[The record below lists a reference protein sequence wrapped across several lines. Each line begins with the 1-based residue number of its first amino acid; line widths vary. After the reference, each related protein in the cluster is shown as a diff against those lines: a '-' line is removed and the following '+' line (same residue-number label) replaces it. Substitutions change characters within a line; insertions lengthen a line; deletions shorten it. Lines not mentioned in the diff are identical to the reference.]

1 MRFEGG
7 NIMGFTR
14 RQLLQSGLGVTALL
28 LVAACTSDE
37 EADGPAKK
45 GGTLRVG
52 ALGTAARIER
62 DPHANLSNDSDF
74 LIASLV
80 YDALTVPGGDPN
92 VAPRLATQWEPSPD
106 NRRWTFTIAE
116 GATFHNGAPVTAD
129 DVVWSMRR
137 LRQVG
142 GASKMPVAE
151 NDIVADGPNRVVFT
165 MPAPNT
171 QLPVLLRLMTFTV
184 PQGTTDF
191 TAAVGTG
198 PFRLESYQN
207 GNARLVRNERWHG
220 TPPLLDAIEVTM
232 FDSVTALGNA
242 ALGGQIDLASNVG
255 AIAGRTAAG
264 RGDLQVVRRA
274 NDTMLGVAMRAA
286 DGPFADAR
294 VRTALRLGVDRTAL
308 VNQVHSGYGTT
319 AADILGTADPAYDT
333 AARRDRDVERA
344 KTLLREANFDTGRSY
359 PFVTK
364 AEVPGEVESAKVI
377 ATQLAEIGVRLD
389 VQVVESGAFYDQT
402 WLNAPLYT
410 VSWGTNDS
418 VLFLADKL
426 MTTGSNR
433 NETAFRD
440 PEFDAATAK
449 ALAASGDDYTKAV
462 RDIQRIEFD
471 RGGYLVWGMADGVD
485 IAAAPVRGLPTLGGF
500 ARVQLERAWLA

>member
-1 MRFEGG
+1 MA
-7 NIMGFTR
+7 FTR

-28 LVAACTSDE
+28 LVASCTSEDE
-37 EADGPAKK
+37 SDGPAKQ

-52 ALGTAARIER
+52 ALGTAARSER

-80 YDALTVPGGDPN
+80 YDALTVPGADPT
-92 VAPRLATQWEPSPD
+92 VAPRLASRWEAD
-106 NRRWTFTIAE
+106 AENRRWTFTIAE
-116 GATFHNGAPVTAD
+116 GVTFHDGTPVTAE
-129 DVVWSMRR
+129 DVVWSMKR

-151 NDIVADGPNRVVFT
+151 DGIAADGPDRVVFT
-165 MPAPNT
+165 LPEPNT
-171 QLPVLLRLMTFTV
+171 QLPLLLRLMTFTV

-191 TAAVGTG
+191 TAAIGTG
-198 PFRLESYQN
+198 PFKLESYRG
-207 GNARLVRNERWHG
+207 GNARLVRNDRWHG

-242 ALGGQIDLASNVG
+242 VLGGQIDLASNAG
-255 AIAGRTAAG
+255 AIAGRSAEG
-264 RGDLQVVRRA
+264 RGDLQVIRRP
-274 NDTMLGVAMRAA
+274 NDTMLGVAMRVA
-286 DGPFADAR
+286 DGPFADPR

-308 VNQVHSGYGTT
+308 VDQVHSGYGTV
-319 AADILGTADPAYDT
+319 AADVLGTADPLYDS
-333 AARRDRDVERA
+333 ALRRDRDIERA

-364 AEVPGEVESAKVI
+364 AEVAGEVESAEVI
-377 ATQLAEIGVRLD
+377 AAQLAEIGVRLD
-389 VQVVESGAFYDQT
+389 VQVVESAAFYDET

-418 VLFLADKL
+418 ILFFAEKL
-426 MTTGSNR
+426 MSPSSNR
-433 NETAFRD
+433 NETAFHD
-440 PEFDAATAK
+440 AEFDAATAK
-449 ALAASGDDYTKAV
+449 ALAVTGDEYAAAV
-462 RDIQRIEFD
+462 GEIQRIEFE

-485 IAAAPVRGLPTLGGF
+485 IATAPVRGLPTLGGF
-500 ARVQLERAWLA
+500 ARVQLERAWLV

>member
-1 MRFEGG
+1 
-7 NIMGFTR
+7 MGFTR

-28 LVAACTSDE
+28 LVAACSRDE
-37 EADGPAKK
+37 QGADGPTRS

-52 ALGTAARIER
+52 ALGTAARSER

-80 YDALTVPGGDPN
+80 YDALTVPGADPT
-92 VAPRLATQWEPSPD
+92 VAPRLASRWEAD
-106 NRRWTFTIAE
+106 AENRRWTFTIAE
-116 GATFHNGAPVTAD
+116 GATFHNGAPVTAE

-165 MPAPNT
+165 VPAPNT
-171 QLPVLLRLMTFTV
+171 QLPLLLRLMTFTV

-191 TAAVGTG
+191 TAAIGTG
-198 PFRLESYQN
+198 PFKLESYQG

-232 FDSVTALGNA
+232 FDSATALGNA
-242 ALGGQIDLASNVG
+242 VLGGQIDLASNVG

-286 DGPFADAR
+286 DGPFADPR
-294 VRTALRLGVDRTAL
+294 VRTALRLGVDRAAL
-308 VNQVHSGYGTT
+308 VNQVHSGFGTT
-319 AADILGTADPAYDT
+319 AADVLGTADPLYDT
-333 AARRDRDVERA
+333 ALRRERDLDRAR
-344 KTLLREANFDTGRSY
+344 TLLREAGFDTNRSY

-377 ATQLAEIGVRLD
+377 AAQLAEIGVRLD
-389 VQVVESGAFYDQT
+389 VQTVEPAAFYDQT

-418 VLFLADKL
+418 VLFLAEKL
-426 MTTGSNR
+426 MTSASNR

-449 ALAASGDDYTKAV
+449 AMATSGDDYTKAV
-462 RDIQRIEFD
+462 RELQRIQFE

-485 IAAAPVRGLPTLGGF
+485 IAAASVRGLPTLGGF

>member
-1 MRFEGG
+1 
-7 NIMGFTR
+7 MGFTR
-14 RQLLQSGLGVTALL
+14 RQLFRSGVGVTALL
-28 LVAACTSDE
+28 LAAGCTSD
-37 EADGPAKK
+37 DRSGTTQR

-52 ALGTAARIER
+52 ALGTAARSER

-80 YDALTVPGGDPN
+80 YDALTVPGADPT
-92 VAPRLATQWEPSPD
+92 VAPRLASKWEPSTD
-106 NRRWTFTIAE
+106 NRRWTFTIAD

-129 DVVWSMRR
+129 DMVWSMRR
-137 LRQVG
+137 LRSVG

-165 MPAPNT
+165 VPEPNT
-171 QLPVLLRLMTFTV
+171 QLPLLLRLMTFTV
-184 PQGTTDF
+184 PKDTTDF
-191 TAAVGTG
+191 AAAIGTG
-198 PFRLESYQN
+198 PFKLESYQG
-207 GNARLVRNERWHG
+207 GNARLVRNEQWHG

-264 RGDLQVVRRA
+264 RGDLQVIRRA
-274 NDTMLGVAMRAA
+274 DDTMLGVAMRVA

-294 VRTALRLGVDRTAL
+294 VRSALRLGVDRTAL
-308 VNQVHSGYGTT
+308 VNQVHSGYGTV
-319 AADILGTADPAYDT
+319 AADVLGTADPLYDT
-333 AARRDRDVERA
+333 SLRRERDVERA

-389 VQVVESGAFYDQT
+389 VQVVESAAFYDQT

-426 MTTGSNR
+426 MTSGSNR

-440 PEFDAATAK
+440 TEFDAADAK
-449 ALAASGDDYTKAV
+449 ALATSGDEYERAV
-462 RDIQRIEFD
+462 RELQRIEFE

-485 IAAAPVRGLPTLGGF
+485 IAASTVRDLPTLGGF

>member
-1 MRFEGG
+1 MSL
-7 NIMGFTR
+7 TR
-14 RQLLQSGLGVTALL
+14 RQLLQSGIGLTAVLL
-28 LVAACTSDE
+28 AAACTSGE
-37 EADGPAKK
+37 ESNGTVKP

-52 ALGTAARIER
+52 ALGTAARSER
-62 DPHANLSNDSDF
+62 DPHANLSNESDF

-80 YDALTVPGGDPN
+80 YDALTVPGDDPN
-92 VAPRLATQWEPSPD
+92 VVPRLASRWEAD
-106 NRRWTFTIAE
+106 AENRRWTFTIAP
-116 GATFHNGAPVTAD
+116 GAKFHNGAPVTAE

-137 LRQVG
+137 LRSVG

-151 NDIVADGPNRVVFT
+151 NDIAADGPDRVVFT
-165 MPAPNT
+165 VPAPNT
-171 QLPVLLRLMTFTV
+171 QLPLLLRLMTFTV

-191 TAAVGTG
+191 AAAVGSG

-207 GNARLVRNERWHG
+207 GNARLVRNENWHG
-220 TPPLLDAIEVTM
+220 TPPSLDAIEVTM

-242 ALGGQIDLASNVG
+242 VLGGQIDLASNVG

-264 RGDLQVVRRA
+264 RGDLQVIRRPD
-274 NDTMLGVAMRAA
+274 DTMLGVAMRAA

-294 VRTALRLGVDRTAL
+294 VRTALRLGVDREAL
-308 VNQVHSGYGTT
+308 INQVHSGFGTV
-319 AADILGTADPAYDT
+319 AADVLGTADPLYDT
-333 AARRDRDVERA
+333 SLRRSRDIERA

-389 VQVVESGAFYDQT
+389 VQTVESAAFYDQT

-426 MTTGSNR
+426 MTSGSNR

-440 PEFDAATAK
+440 PEFDAANAK
-449 ALAASGDDYTKAV
+449 ALAATGDEYGRAV
-462 RDIQRIEFD
+462 RELQRIEFE

-485 IAAAPVRGLPTLGGF
+485 IAAASVRGLPTLGGF

>member
-1 MRFEGG
+1 MS
-7 NIMGFTR
+7 FTR
-14 RQLLQSGLGVTALL
+14 RQLFRSGVGVTALL
-28 LVAACTSDE
+28 LAAACGTDDRS
-37 EADGPAKK
+37 ATAQR

-52 ALGTAARIER
+52 ALGTAARSER

-80 YDALTVPGGDPN
+80 YDALTVPGADPT
-92 VAPRLATQWEPSPD
+92 VAARLATRWEPSAD
-106 NRRWTFTIAE
+106 NRSWTFTIAD

-137 LRQVG
+137 LRSVG

-165 MPAPNT
+165 MPTPNT
-171 QLPVLLRLMTFTV
+171 QLPLLLRLMTFTV
-184 PQGTTDF
+184 PKDTTDF
-191 TAAVGTG
+191 TAAIGTG
-198 PFRLESYQN
+198 PFRLESYQG

-264 RGDLQVVRRA
+264 RGDLQVIRRA
-274 NDTMLGVAMRAA
+274 DDTMLGVAMRAA

-308 VNQVHSGYGTT
+308 VNQVHSGYGTV
-319 AADILGTADPAYDT
+319 AADVLGTADPLYDT
-333 AARRDRDVERA
+333 TLRRDRDVERA
-344 KTLLREANFDTGRSY
+344 KTFLREAGFDTGRSY

-377 ATQLAEIGVRLD
+377 ASQLAEIGVRLD
-389 VQVVESGAFYDQT
+389 VQVVESAAFYDQT

-426 MTTGSNR
+426 MTSGTNR

-440 PEFDAATAK
+440 PEFDAADAK
-449 ALAASGDDYTKAV
+449 ALAASGDEYTRAV
-462 RDIQRIEFD
+462 RELQRIEFE

-485 IAAAPVRGLPTLGGF
+485 IAASTVRDLPTLGGF

>member
-1 MRFEGG
+1 
-7 NIMGFTR
+7 MGFTR
-14 RQLLQSGLGVTALL
+14 RQLLRSGIGLTAVLL
-28 LVAACTSDE
+28 AAACTGDQDS
-37 EADGPAKK
+37 DGPATE

-52 ALGTAARIER
+52 ALGTAARSER

-80 YDALTVPGGDPN
+80 YDALTVPGDDPN
-92 VAPRLATQWEPSPD
+92 VAPRLASHWEADAD

-116 GATFHNGAPVTAD
+116 GAKFHNGTPVTAD

-137 LRQVG
+137 LRSVG

-151 NDIVADGPNRVVFT
+151 NDIVADGSNRVVFT
-165 MPAPNT
+165 VPAPNT
-171 QLPVLLRLMTFTV
+171 QLPLLLRLMTFTV

-191 TAAVGTG
+191 TAAIGTG
-198 PFRLESYQN
+198 PFRLESYQG
-207 GNARLVRNERWHG
+207 GNARLVRNEHWHG

-264 RGDLQVVRRA
+264 RGDLQVIRRA

-294 VRTALRLGVDRTAL
+294 VRTALRLGVDRRAL
-308 VNQVHSGYGTT
+308 VDQVHSGYGTV
-319 AADILGTADPAYDT
+319 AADVLGTADPLYDT
-333 AARRDRDVERA
+333 ALRRDRDIDRA
-344 KTLLREANFDTGRSY
+344 KTLLREAKFDTGRSY
-359 PFVTK
+359 PIVTK
-364 AEVPGEVESAKVI
+364 AEVPGEVESARVL

-389 VQVVESGAFYDQT
+389 VEVVESAAFYDRT

-426 MTTGSNR
+426 MTSASNR

-449 ALAASGDDYTKAV
+449 ALAVTGDEYAAALTE
-462 RDIQRIEFD
+462 IQRIEFD

-485 IAAAPVRGLPTLGGF
+485 IAAASVRGLPTLGGF

>member
-1 MRFEGG
+1 MS
-7 NIMGFTR
+7 FTR

-28 LVAACTSDE
+28 LVAACTSDDGS
-37 EADGPAKK
+37 DGPAKK

-52 ALGTAARIER
+52 ALGTTARIER

-80 YDALTVPGGDPN
+80 YDALTVPGADPN
-92 VAPRLATQWEPSPD
+92 VAPRLASRWEPSAD
-106 NRRWTFTIAE
+106 NRRWTFTIAD
-116 GATFHNGAPVTAD
+116 GAKFHNGAPVTAD

-137 LRQVG
+137 LRSVG

-151 NDIVADGPNRVVFT
+151 NDIAADGPNRVVFT
-165 MPAPNT
+165 LAAPNT
-171 QLPVLLRLMTFTV
+171 QLPLLLRLMTFTV

-191 TAAVGTG
+191 TAAIGTG
-198 PFRLESYQN
+198 PFRLESYQG
-207 GNARLVRNERWHG
+207 GNARLVRNEQWHG

-274 NDTMLGVAMRAA
+274 NDTMLGVAMRVA

-294 VRTALRLGVDRTAL
+294 VRTALRLGVDRTGL
-308 VNQVHSGYGTT
+308 VNQVHSGYGTV
-319 AADILGTADPAYDT
+319 AADILGTADPLYDT
-333 AARRDRDVERA
+333 ALARRDRDIERA

-364 AEVPGEVESAKVI
+364 AEMPGEVESAKVI

-389 VQVVESGAFYDQT
+389 VQVVEPTAFYDKT

-418 VLFLADKL
+418 VLFYADKL
-426 MTTGSNR
+426 MTSGSNR

-449 ALAASGDDYTKAV
+449 ALASSGEDYTKAI
-462 RDIQRIEFD
+462 RDIQRIQFE
-471 RGGYLVWGMADGVD
+471 RGGYLVWGMADGID

>member
-1 MRFEGG
+1 
-7 NIMGFTR
+7 MGFTR
-14 RQLLQSGLGVTALL
+14 RQLLQSGIGLTAVLL
-28 LVAACTSDE
+28 AAACTSGE
-37 EADGPAKK
+37 ESNGTVKP

-52 ALGTAARIER
+52 ALGTAARSER
-62 DPHANLSNDSDF
+62 DPHANLSNESDF

-80 YDALTVPGGDPN
+80 YDALTVPGDDPN
-92 VAPRLATQWEPSPD
+92 VVPRLASRCEAD
-106 NRRWTFTIAE
+106 AENRRWTFTIAE
-116 GATFHNGAPVTAD
+116 GAKFHNGAPVTAE

-137 LRQVG
+137 LRSVG

-165 MPAPNT
+165 VPAPNT
-171 QLPVLLRLMTFTV
+171 QLPLLLRLMTFTV

-191 TAAVGTG
+191 AAAVGSG

-207 GNARLVRNERWHG
+207 GNARLVRNENWHG
-220 TPPLLDAIEVTM
+220 TPPSLDAIEVTM

-242 ALGGQIDLASNVG
+242 VLGGQIDLASNVG

-264 RGDLQVVRRA
+264 RGDLQVIRRPD
-274 NDTMLGVAMRAA
+274 DTMLGVAMRAA

-294 VRTALRLGVDRTAL
+294 VRTALRLGVDREAL
-308 VNQVHSGYGTT
+308 VNQVHSGFGTV
-319 AADILGTADPAYDT
+319 AADVLGTADPLYDT
-333 AARRDRDVERA
+333 SLRRGRDIERA
-344 KTLLREANFDTGRSY
+344 KALLREANFDTGRSY

-377 ATQLAEIGVRLD
+377 ASQLAEIGVRLD
-389 VQVVESGAFYDQT
+389 VQTVESAAFYDQT

-426 MTTGSNR
+426 MTSGSNR

-440 PEFDAATAK
+440 PEFDAANAK
-449 ALAASGDDYTKAV
+449 ALAATGDEYGRAV
-462 RDIQRIEFD
+462 RELQRIQFE

-485 IAAAPVRGLPTLGGF
+485 IAAASVRGLPTLGGF

>member
-1 MRFEGG
+1 
-7 NIMGFTR
+7 MGFTR
-14 RQLLQSGLGVTALL
+14 RQLFQSGIGVTALL
-28 LVAACTSDE
+28 LAAGCAGDDRSTT
-37 EADGPAKK
+37 AQR

-52 ALGTAARIER
+52 ALGTAARSER

-80 YDALTVPGGDPN
+80 YDALTVPGADPT
-92 VAPRLATQWEPSPD
+92 VAPRLAARWEPSQD

-137 LRQVG
+137 LRSVG

-165 MPAPNT
+165 LPAPNT
-171 QLPVLLRLMTFTV
+171 QLPLLLRLMTFTV
-184 PQGTTDF
+184 PKDTTDF
-191 TAAVGTG
+191 AAAIGTG
-198 PFRLESYQN
+198 PFRLESYQG

-264 RGDLQVVRRA
+264 RNDLQVIRRA
-274 NDTMLGVAMRAA
+274 DDTMLGVAMRVA
-286 DGPFADAR
+286 DGPFADVR

-308 VNQVHSGYGTT
+308 VNQVHSGYGTV
-319 AADILGTADPAYDT
+319 AADVLGTADPLYDS
-333 AARRDRDVERA
+333 ALRRDRDVERA
-344 KTLLREANFDTGRSY
+344 KALLREANFDTGRSY

-389 VQVVESGAFYDQT
+389 VQVVESAAFYDRT

-418 VLFLADKL
+418 VVFLADKL
-426 MTTGSNR
+426 MTSGSNR

-440 PEFDAATAK
+440 PEFDAADAK
-449 ALAASGDDYTKAV
+449 ALAASGDEYTRAV
-462 RDIQRIEFD
+462 RELQRIEFE

-485 IAAAPVRGLPTLGGF
+485 IAASTVRDLPTLGGF

>member
-1 MRFEGG
+1 
-7 NIMGFTR
+7 MGFTR
-14 RQLLQSGLGVTALL
+14 RQLLQSGIGLTAVLL
-28 LVAACTSDE
+28 AAACTSGE
-37 EADGPAKK
+37 ESNGTVKP

-52 ALGTAARIER
+52 ALGTAARSER
-62 DPHANLSNDSDF
+62 DPHANLSNESDF

-80 YDALTVPGGDPN
+80 YDALTVPGDDPN
-92 VAPRLATQWEPSPD
+92 VVPRLASRWEAD
-106 NRRWTFTIAE
+106 AENRRWTFTIAE
-116 GATFHNGAPVTAD
+116 GAKFHNGAPVTAE

-137 LRQVG
+137 LRSVG

-165 MPAPNT
+165 VPAPNT
-171 QLPVLLRLMTFTV
+171 QLPLLLRLMTFTV

-191 TAAVGTG
+191 AAAVGSG

-207 GNARLVRNERWHG
+207 GNARLVRNENWHG
-220 TPPLLDAIEVTM
+220 TPPSLDAIEVTM

-242 ALGGQIDLASNVG
+242 VLGGQIDLASNVG

-264 RGDLQVVRRA
+264 RGDLQVIRRPD
-274 NDTMLGVAMRAA
+274 DTMLGVAMRAA

-294 VRTALRLGVDRTAL
+294 VRTALRLGVDREAL
-308 VNQVHSGYGTT
+308 VNQVHSGFGTV
-319 AADILGTADPAYDT
+319 AADVLGTADPLYDT
-333 AARRDRDVERA
+333 SLRRGRDIERA
-344 KTLLREANFDTGRSY
+344 KALLREANFDTGRSY

-364 AEVPGEVESAKVI
+364 VEVPGEVESAKVI

-389 VQVVESGAFYDQT
+389 VQTVESAAFYDQT

-426 MTTGSNR
+426 MTSGSNR

-440 PEFDAATAK
+440 PEFDAANAK
-449 ALAASGDDYTKAV
+449 ALAATGDEYGRAV
-462 RDIQRIEFD
+462 RELQRIQFE

-485 IAAAPVRGLPTLGGF
+485 IAAASVRGLPTLGGF

>member
-1 MRFEGG
+1 MS
-7 NIMGFTR
+7 FTR
-14 RQLLQSGLGVTALL
+14 RQLFRSGVGVTALL
-28 LVAACTSDE
+28 LAAACTSDDR
-37 EADGPAKK
+37 AGTAQR

-52 ALGTAARIER
+52 ALGTASRSER

-92 VAPRLATQWEPSPD
+92 VAPRLASRWEAGAD
-106 NRRWTFTIAE
+106 NRRWTFTIAD
-116 GATFHNGAPVTAD
+116 GATFHNGTPVTAD

-137 LRQVG
+137 LRSVG

-151 NDIVADGPNRVVFT
+151 NDIVADGPQRVVFT
-165 MPAPNT
+165 VPEPNT
-171 QLPVLLRLMTFTV
+171 QLPLLLRLMTFTV
-184 PQGTTDF
+184 PKDTTDF
-191 TAAVGTG
+191 AAAIGTG

-207 GNARLVRNERWHG
+207 GNARLVRNDRWHG

-264 RGDLQVVRRA
+264 RGDLQVIRRA

-308 VNQVHSGYGTT
+308 VNQVHSGYGTV
-319 AADILGTADPAYDT
+319 AADVLGTADPLYDKSL
-333 AARRDRDVERA
+333 RRDRDIDRA
-344 KTLLREANFDTGRSY
+344 KTLLREANFDTARSY

-377 ATQLAEIGVRLD
+377 AAQLAEIGVRLD
-389 VQVVESGAFYDQT
+389 VQVVESAAFYDQT

-426 MTTGSNR
+426 MTSASNR

-440 PEFDAATAK
+440 TEFDATDAK
-449 ALAASGDDYTKAV
+449 ALATSGDEYARAV
-462 RDIQRIEFD
+462 RELQRIEFE

-485 IAAAPVRGLPTLGGF
+485 IAVATVRDLPTLGGF